1 MDKVRAATELVRSRA
16 PELLVEGPVQ
26 YDAAVDPTGIDPT
39 ESLLADDR
47 LTAMGLLIETYAGVF
62 ERVERGIESH
72 GLGMSDFEV
81 LIRLARSPDH
91 RLRMSELATQSTLTN
106 SGLTRVVDRLE
117 RNGHVERVPCDTDRR
132 GSFAQLTPVG
142 LATMADVLPEHLETV
157 GRSFTEVL
165 GPARLEP
172 FLLALRILRAEV
184 RPGSD
189 PVVSAGVTAE
199 EG

>member
-1 MDKVRAATELVRSRA
+1 MTNTEPDRTTAPPTGTDATEA
-16 PELLVEGPVQ
+16 LLTDG
-26 YDAAVDPTGIDPT
+26 
-39 ESLLADDR
+39 R

-117 RNGHVERVPCDTDRR
+117 RRGHVERIPCDTDRR
-132 GSFAQLTPVG
+132 GSFAQLTRAG
-142 LATMADVLPEHLETV
+142 LETLGAVLPEHLATV
-157 GRSFTEVL
+157 GRSFTDVL

-172 FLLALRILRAEV
+172 FLEGLRILRAEV

-189 PVVSAGVTAE
+189 PIVAAAVDDEHHRRA
-199 EG
+199 